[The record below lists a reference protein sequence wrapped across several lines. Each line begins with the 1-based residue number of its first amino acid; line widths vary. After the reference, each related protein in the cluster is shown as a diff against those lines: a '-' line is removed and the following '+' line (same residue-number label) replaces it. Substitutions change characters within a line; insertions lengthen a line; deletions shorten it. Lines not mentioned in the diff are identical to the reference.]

1 MARFFGTLML
11 LIAVAATGY
20 AQTPTPSPTAQT
32 SVTTKVPTATAQ
44 PSISG
49 KVPTA
54 TAQPSVS
61 GKASTPTAQ
70 PSASA
75 KLEDLRRSIEQ
86 LTPEQQQKVLQNLH
100 RWLAL
105 SPDERDVLRQR
116 QRIRQQKEEESVI
129 EAYQKSGLRLNEDGR
144 EVFRKLY
151 LQERRK
157 LEEQLAKET
166 QEKRLKGDAAIVEK
180 LKKELA
186 ASPGATGPTSTR

>member
-1 MARFFGTLML
+1 MARFFGALIL
-11 LIAVAATGY
+11 LFAVAAGGY
-20 AQTPTPSPTAQT
+20 GQTPTPTTTAQA
-32 SVTTKVPTATAQ
+32 SVSTKAPTATAQ
-44 PSISG
+44 PS
-49 KVPTA
+49 A
-54 TAQPSVS
+54 SV
-61 GKASTPTAQ
+61 
-70 PSASA
+70 

-129 EAYQKSGLRLNEDGR
+129 EAYQRSGLRLNEDGR

-166 QEKRLKGDAAIVEK
+166 QEKRQKGDAAIVER
-180 LKKELA
+180 LKKEFSA
-186 ASPGATGPTSTR
+186 APSASAATSTR

>member
-1 MARFFGTLML
+1 MARFFGPLIL
-11 LIAVAATGY
+11 LIAAAASGY
-20 AQTPTPSPTAQT
+20 GQAPTPTATAT
-32 SVTTKVPTATAQ
+32 ATATATPPAASVKSPTATAQ
-44 PSISG
+44 PS
-49 KVPTA
+49 A
-54 TAQPSVS
+54 SV
-61 GKASTPTAQ
+61 
-70 PSASA
+70 

-116 QRIRQQKEEESVI
+116 QRVRQQKEEESVT
-129 EAYQKSGLRLNEDGR
+129 EAYQKSGLRLNEEGR
-144 EVFRKLY
+144 EIFRKLY

-166 QEKRLKGDAAIVEK
+166 QEKRQKGDGTIVEK

-186 ASPGATGPTSTR
+186 NSPNASATSTQR